1 MEKATDV
8 AWEDDKQ
15 EQAQP
20 KQEVLE
26 TIETPMRKLSF
37 PLVGGKPFLINPI
50 TTIFGIAVLWSLSI
64 WCMTDP
70 DNARAQL
77 GTWQTAAVTQRFTWF
92 YVGTNPLLTVSE
104 V

>member
-37 PLVGGKPFLINPI
+37 PLVGGKPFLINPV
-50 TTIFGIAVLWSLSI
+50 TTILLW
-64 WCMTDP
+64 D
-70 DNARAQL
+70 R
-77 GTWQTAAVTQRFTWF
+77 RF
-92 YVGTNPLLTVSE
+92 VELKHLVHDRS
-104 V
+104 